1 MSELL
6 YVNGKRLVIDQ
17 NCAIGSGGE
26 GEVWDIGGGVAAKVF
41 KTSEHPDYAGTDP
54 QSERDRLGAGVRLE
68 LLQRKLPVFPR
79 LPGRVVTPQD
89 LIRTKQGQ
97 IRGYTMQFL
106 QGAEVLKS
114 YTRPGFRNTA
124 GIDNNAMQSI
134 LLDLYD
140 LVSSVHRHEVQIGD
154 FNILGVLVLNG
165 NCYLIDADSFQFG
178 GFMCR
183 SFTPRFV
190 DPLVCKKDELVLA
203 KDFSEKSDW
212 YAFSAMAFETLTH
225 VPPYGGVL
233 KGTVAKGITQDDR
246 PLYRVSVLHKD
257 VTYPTKGT
265 PLDRFSDD
273 FLHYYERLL
282 HGDERGLFPRDLL
295 TTKWHRCRTCGIEH
309 SHKSCPACKAVVPS
323 ASLVEV
329 RRGRLVMTSLFKTDG
344 RILTASVEGGRLLY
358 LYWKDGFFYREDG
371 EVVTS
376 GALSAKLKVRLLE
389 GTTIFSQGAGVAAK
403 VTLGKEPD
411 VVMVDSYRDTFP
423 VFDTNGRNF
432 FRITSGRIIRD
443 GEIGE
448 KFIGRGVPNQTLFWT
463 GTKFGFGTYRVGQ
476 IRNSFVFDVD
486 TGVQHEVLLPR
497 PIGDPIDATCY
508 FTPHACWF
516 FVASNERGDIQHDCF
531 VMRRDGTIAAD
542 QRAKEG
548 ADSWLDGFMGKAAIS
563 LSKGDGVT
571 HALLS
576 IGDSGMYRIEERDG
590 SLIETTRWSDTQG
603 VLYPTDLLIPSN
615 QGIYVV
621 RNNEIFLAQLK

>member
-6 YVNGKRLVIDQ
+6 YINGKRLVIDQ
-17 NCAIGSGGE
+17 NRAIGSGGE

-41 KTSEHPDYAGTDP
+41 KTPGHPDYAGTDP

-282 HGDERGLFPRDLL
+282 HGDERG
-295 TTKWHRCRTCGIEH
+295 
-309 SHKSCPACKAVVPS
+309 
-323 ASLVEV
+323 
-329 RRGRLVMTSLFKTDG
+329 
-344 RILTASVEGGRLLY
+344 
-358 LYWKDGFFYREDG
+358 
-371 EVVTS
+371 
-376 GALSAKLKVRLLE
+376 
-389 GTTIFSQGAGVAAK
+389 
-403 VTLGKEPD
+403 
-411 VVMVDSYRDTFP
+411 
-423 VFDTNGRNF
+423 
-432 FRITSGRIIRD
+432 
-443 GEIGE
+443 
-448 KFIGRGVPNQTLFWT
+448 
-463 GTKFGFGTYRVGQ
+463 
-476 IRNSFVFDVD
+476 
-486 TGVQHEVLLPR
+486 
-497 PIGDPIDATCY
+497 
-508 FTPHACWF
+508 
-516 FVASNERGDIQHDCF
+516 DIQHDCF

-576 IGDSGMYRIEERDG
+576 IGDSGMFVSRSETDPRSKQRDG
-590 SLIETTRWSDTQG
+590 RTHRAFFTLPTFSFRQIRGSMLFVTTRSSWLS
-603 VLYPTDLLIPSN
+603 
-615 QGIYVV
+615 
-621 RNNEIFLAQLK
+621 